1 MKILVIADIHGN
13 AEALRAVLDKD
24 GDADRTIFLGDAVL
38 PGPQANETIELM
50 KSMPQGINIFGNHD
64 YEVVEPSLFDE
75 WPPHWLAYNKWI
87 LDHFDPAGYDY
98 MKSFQPEGE
107 YQQDLSL
114 IHI

>member
-38 PGPQANETIELM
+38 PGPQANET
-50 KSMPQGINIFGNHD
+50 
-64 YEVVEPSLFDE
+64 
-75 WPPHWLAYNKWI
+75 
-87 LDHFDPAGYDY
+87 
-98 MKSFQPEGE
+98 
-107 YQQDLSL
+107 LSL